1 MIHCLDLWDPVTG
14 RLQSRHALQPLT
26 GKDMI
31 HRVFTMSGDGRR
43 LAGLD
48 WLDLHLVH
56 VYDAIDGAE
65 VASFRSERG
74 GIPSVALS
82 RDGGRLAYSAWE
94 IVSSARE
101 PEFHSEVHVKDVA
114 TGEESA
120 APALGPLEYVG
131 QLAFHP
137 EGGRLLG
144 VIRHVAR
151 QEKKIAPAPGSR
163 LCVWDLSR
171 PAEPLVLGDFP
182 ENFVT
187 CVAFSPDGSRVA
199 AAVNDQTLRLWDAR
213 TARLLFPPVPE
224 PRPVTGMGFSPDG
237 RRLATAAMD
246 GIVRLWDVEHGSE
259 LLSLRGLGEPGAGHF
274 GFGARVSFSPDG
286 IYLASNDWD
295 GTVTVWNTK
304 P

>member
-1 MIHCLDLWDPVTG
+1 MRITAAASTSTRC
-14 RLQSRHALQPLT
+14 LQSRQSLRPLT
-26 GKDMI
+26 AQEKI

-48 WLDLHLVH
+48 WLDLKLVH

-65 VASFRSERG
+65 VASFRSERA

-94 IVSSARE
+94 TVSFNKE
-101 PEFHSEVHVKDVA
+101 PVFHSEVHVKDIA

-120 APALGPLEYVG
+120 APAVGPPEYVG

-137 EGGRLLG
+137 DGQRLLG

-151 QEKKIAPAPGSR
+151 QEKGIAPAPGSR

-182 ENFVT
+182 EHLVT

-213 TARLLFPPVPE
+213 TARPIFPPAPE
-224 PRPVTGMGFSPDG
+224 PRQVAGMGFSPDG
-237 RRLATAAMD
+237 RRLATTAMD
-246 GIVRLWDVEHGSE
+246 GIVRLWDVEHGIE
-259 LLSLRGLGEPGAGHF
+259 LLSLRGLGEPGAGHY
-274 GFGARVSFSPDG
+274 GFGPRVTFSPDG
-286 IYLASNDWD
+286 ASLASNDWD
-295 GTVTVWNTK
+295 GTVTIWNTN